1 MSHIIEATF
10 LNTETVELSTGTHWR
25 TLDAIMRTGFDLYGA
40 YQASHLYLG
49 TSGTRDFVIVPH
61 SLAYDA
67 FLNSLS
73 WAIAV
78 NAEIVTEISK
88 GIEKLTVGAGVP
100 AWRLLGVTLEDHLA
114 HSELKLPE
122 HLNQD
127 DFSTAM
133 IDADL
138 LGSLIR
144 SSKLSTDIYER
155 ALKSANM
162 IIDFTWAVFRGTRSG
177 PASIYFG

>member
-1 MSHIIEATF
+1 MSHFIEATF
-10 LNTETVELSTGTHWR
+10 INTRTVELSTGTHWR

-49 TSGTRDFVIVPH
+49 TSGTRDIVIVSH
-61 SLAYDA
+61 SLAHDA

-78 NAEIVTEISK
+78 NAEIVTDMSAGVERF
-88 GIEKLTVGAGVP
+88 TVGDGVP
-100 AWRLLGVTLEDHLA
+100 AWRLMGVTLEDHLA
-114 HSELKLPE
+114 RSDLKLPD
-122 HLNQD
+122 HLNEED
-127 DFSTAM
+127 LSIALL
-133 IDADL
+133 DADL

-144 SSKLSTDIYER
+144 ASNLSAEIYER
-155 ALKSANM
+155 ALNSANM
-162 IIDFTWAVFRGTRSG
+162 IIDFTWSIYNGTRSG